1 MTVQTDVQQL
11 SPGSLIQLFVVD
23 MSVVGG
29 GMLRFHEHLQAGPIV
44 WQGNSYSPWPLQ
56 TEGFARTS
64 SNNPSPS
71 LTLANVDR
79 SISALCMAYEDLV
92 GAKVTRLRTL
102 SKYLD
107 AVNFVGPDLA
117 VTWNPYT
124 GTSVQQDNEVLI
136 GQAAGSAAI
145 EYVLPTVI
153 GRTYRLTFNV
163 LDTVCFTRVGTTQNG
178 TNLLAQLAATLGANT
193 RTFVATTTTSY
204 VTFLVGALGAALPSR
219 IGQVEVREE
228 LGNPTADPGQQMPPE
243 VWYVERKVS
252 EDNRTVQFELAS
264 AMDLNGMQLPRRQ
277 IVANKCLWLTI
288 GGYRGAYCNYSGPPV
303 AKADDTATSDPLLD
317 RCGGRIVSCK
327 KRFGEDGQLNHG
339 GFPAAG
345 MVR

>member
-1 MTVQTDVQQL
+1 MTMTAAVQQL

-23 MSVVGG
+23 MTVVGG
-29 GMLRFHEHLQAGPIV
+29 GVLRFHEHLQVGNII
-44 WQGNSYSPWPLQ
+44 WQGNLFAPWPLQ

-71 LTLANVDR
+71 LTLANVNQ

-107 AVNFVGPDLA
+107 VVNFVGPDLA
-117 VTWNPYT
+117 LTWNVLT
-124 GTSVQQDNEVLI
+124 GTSVQQDNEVLL
-136 GQAAGSAAI
+136 GQAAGTASFEHVIA
-145 EYVLPTVI
+145 TVP
-153 GRTYRLTFNV
+153 GKTYRFTFEV
-163 LDTVCFTRVGTTQNG
+163 LDTLCATRVGTTQNG
-178 TNLLAQLAATLGANT
+178 VNLLASATATLGNNT
-193 RTFVATTTTSY
+193 RTFVASSTTSY
-204 VTFLVGALGAALPSR
+204 VTFTIGALGASLPAR

-228 LGNPTADPGQQMPPE
+228 LGNATADPSQQMPPE

-288 GGYRGAYCNYSGPPV
+288 GGYRGIYCNYSGGAV
-303 AKADDTATSDPLLD
+303 AKADDSPTAILGED
-317 RCGGRIVSCK
+317 RCGGRVASCK
-327 KRFGEDGQLNHG
+327 LRFGANNPLNHG

-345 MVR
+345 MIR